1 MFFYLLSFYINVHHA
16 MILLFRVSVDDDIMY
31 VTELFFDALWDAPSS
46 DLFFLSRFSKLEK

>member
-1 MFFYLLSFYINVHHA
+1 